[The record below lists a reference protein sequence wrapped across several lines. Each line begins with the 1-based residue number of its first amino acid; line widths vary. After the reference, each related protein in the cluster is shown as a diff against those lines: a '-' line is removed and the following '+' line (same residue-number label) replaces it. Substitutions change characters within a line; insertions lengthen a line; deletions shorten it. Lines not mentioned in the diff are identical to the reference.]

1 MRGPFLTLQSMRVL
15 ALVAW
20 PGLLA
25 ASCLAQAPQPSAT
38 APSSSTHE
46 SLKTFLQDYLRKPSF
61 GDDKSTRFFAAF
73 VDLHGNGIRDAV
85 VYITGD
91 GWCGSGGCNTLI
103 LKPQGNIWKV
113 VTTITITRPPI
124 RVLDAKSYGWRNIGV
139 WVQGGGIQPGYEA
152 ELRYDGKTYPRNP
165 SVPPARRLA
174 GKVPE
179 KAVVP
184 SSQEGEPLYP

>member
-1 MRGPFLTLQSMRVL
+1 MRAPVWVAWHAL
-15 ALVAW
+15 LVAF
-20 PGLLA
+20 
-25 ASCLAQAPQPSAT
+25 CLAQAQQPSAI
-38 APSSSTHE
+38 AFSSSTHE
-46 SLKTFLQDYLRKPSF
+46 SLKTFLQNYLTGPSL
-61 GDDKSTRFFAAF
+61 GEDKSTRFFAAF
-73 VDLHGNGIRDAV
+73 ADLDGNGAREAI

-103 LKPQGNIWKV
+103 LEPHGNSWKV
-113 VTTITITRPPI
+113 VTKITITRPPI
-124 RVLDAKSYGWRNIGV
+124 RVLDAKSHGWHNIGV
-139 WVQGGGIQPGYEA
+139 WVQGSGIQPGYEA

-179 KAVVP
+179 KVVVP